1 MTTLTAT
8 DLFREFTYPLRS
20 VSTLITLLTFFVL
33 GVLID
38 AAGVFGLWL
47 AIVVLPAVCRY
58 LMMLL
63 EARARGQDAAT
74 PGIEMFSWI
83 GNGWSLFPLLPLAL
97 VVWVA
102 VLIGVKFG
110 NDWALAFELAVAALL
125 PASLAVL
132 AITHS
137 PVESLNLVTIVRLIS
152 RCRAGYWFAPAGVVI
167 VALLLSRLGVLPAL
181 LLQFLT
187 LYLIFAVFAVT
198 GAVIR
203 PYGLVDDVD
212 IPDALESDDEQLQQ
226 ELAQRRTQILNH
238 AYGFASRDN
247 RAGGLEHIYR
257 WLDDD
262 PEAAEAWP
270 WFLDHMLRWENTDPA
285 LHYAQHYLKQ
295 LLVNGDRVT
304 AVKLMLRCQ
313 LIDPAFRPQADDLP
327 LAIAAAEQ
335 CGNKEL
341 ASALNR

>member
-1 MTTLTAT
+1 MTALIAT

-33 GVLID
+33 AVLID
-38 AAGVFGLWL
+38 AAGAFGLWL

-74 PGIEMFSWI
+74 PGIEMFSWV
-83 GNGWSLFPLLPLAL
+83 GNGWSLFPLLPIAL
-97 VVWVA
+97 SVWTA
-102 VLIGVKFG
+102 ILIGVKFG
-110 NDWALAFELAVAALL
+110 NDWALAFELAVAAFL

-132 AITHS
+132 AISHS
-137 PVESLNLVTIVRLIS
+137 PVESLNPVTILRLIS

-167 VALLLSRLGVLPAL
+167 VALLLSRLGALTAL
-181 LLQFLT
+181 LQQFLA
-187 LYLIFAVFAVT
+187 LYLVFAVFAVT
-198 GAVIR
+198 GAIIR
-203 PYGLVDDVD
+203 PFGLIDDVD
-212 IPDALESDDEQLQQ
+212 IPEALEADDEQLQQ
-226 ELAQRRTQILNH
+226 ELAQHRKQVLNH

-257 WLDDD
+257 WLNND
-262 PEAAEAWP
+262 PEPTEAWP
-270 WFLDHMLRWENTDPA
+270 WFLDRMLRWENTDPA
-285 LHYAQHYLKQ
+285 LHYAQQYLKQ
-295 LLVNGDRVT
+295 LLANGDRIT

-313 LIDPAFRPQADDLP
+313 LIDPSFRPQADDLS

>member
-1 MTTLTAT
+1 MTALIAT

-20 VSTLITLLTFFVL
+20 VSTLIALLTFFVL

-38 AAGVFGLWL
+38 AAGAFGLWL

-74 PGIEMFSWI
+74 PGIEMFSWV
-83 GNGWSLFPLLPLAL
+83 GNGWSLFPLLPIAL
-97 VVWVA
+97 SVWTA
-102 VLIGVKFG
+102 ILIGVKFG
-110 NDWALAFELAVAALL
+110 NDWALAFELAVAAFL

-132 AITHS
+132 AISHS
-137 PVESLNLVTIVRLIS
+137 PVECLNPVTILRLIS

-167 VALLLSRLGVLPAL
+167 VALLLSRLGALPAL
-181 LLQFLT
+181 LQQFLA
-187 LYLIFAVFAVT
+187 LYLVFAVFAVT
-198 GAVIR
+198 GAIIR
-203 PYGLVDDVD
+203 PFGLIDDVD
-212 IPDALESDDEQLQQ
+212 IPEALEADDEQLQQ
-226 ELAQRRTQILNH
+226 ELAQQRKQVLNH

-257 WLDDD
+257 WLNND
-262 PEAAEAWP
+262 PEPTEAWP
-270 WFLDHMLRWENTDPA
+270 WFLDRMLRWENTDPA
-285 LHYAQHYLKQ
+285 LHYAQQYLKQ
-295 LLVNGDRVT
+295 LLANGDRIT

-313 LIDPAFRPQADDLP
+313 LIDPSFRPQADDLS